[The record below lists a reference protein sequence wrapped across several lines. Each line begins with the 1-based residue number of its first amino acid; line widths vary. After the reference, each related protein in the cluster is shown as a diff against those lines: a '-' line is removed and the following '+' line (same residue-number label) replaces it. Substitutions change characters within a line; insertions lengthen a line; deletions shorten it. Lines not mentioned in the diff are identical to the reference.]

1 MTFQRGE
8 RRAPGAKRDA
18 QTARPAP
25 LRRSPAEA
33 HAGPRLDP
41 GAAVREPSAADS
53 GPALQAKMARAVRL
67 GHRPAGL
74 PIAGTPAGGAVP
86 GFVQRKVGYEYE
98 LGDVATYK
106 ETGAKKTPTRLPK
119 FAPVVPARKG
129 FRIEAEDPPTGSE
142 VATLSSLEL
151 VTDPE
156 IDDTAEDGRELAGL
170 RLLLMSKF
178 VQQLLE
184 MRDEKQRV
192 AASDLGGSAGTYFG
206 NLSAQ
211 TVALGRLQA
220 TIGLDFKALTN
231 VRSGRAA
238 AAAAK
243 EGTKPGASAER
254 RNEAFYT
261 QGAASGSSP
270 RIWQACKDAVVQ
282 WARIPPRGK
291 ELLKGDSDIL
301 ATIVSMIVQ
310 IPIGAWHANNQ
321 GAPVPYPKAAAGSL
335 LARTDFAAMF
345 ANAPAAVQLA
355 VAENAGWP
363 AFLLGIINGYLGMG
377 LTGADLVIPGT
388 ALQIDLATWFAGL
401 ARAVPID
408 RLTKRDYPSS
418 LPKAEAAEL
427 ESLGGF
433 GSKTDAESGSSGPR
447 PIVEFRSLP
456 YIQPDQV
463 VDAGLAVW
471 DYAKRAAT

>member
-1 MTFQRGE
+1 
-8 RRAPGAKRDA
+8 
-18 QTARPAP
+18 
-25 LRRSPAEA
+25 
-33 HAGPRLDP
+33 
-41 GAAVREPSAADS
+41 
-53 GPALQAKMARAVRL
+53 MARAVRL

-74 PIAGTPAGGAVP
+74 PIAGTPAGGVEP

-98 LGDVATYK
+98 LGNVSTYK
-106 ETGAKKTPTRLPK
+106 ETGSFSKTQTRLPK

-129 FRIEAEDPPTGSE
+129 FRIEAEDPPNGSD
-142 VATLSSLEL
+142 VGTLSSLEL

-156 IDDTAEDGRELAGL
+156 IDDTAEDGREQASL

-184 MRDEKQRV
+184 MRDEKRRV
-192 AASDLGGSAGTYFG
+192 PASELGGAAGTYFG
-206 NLSAQ
+206 NLSSMTLAE
-211 TVALGRLQA
+211 GRLQA

-243 EGTKPGASAER
+243 EGLKSGASQER
-254 RNEAFYT
+254 KNEAFFT

-270 RIWQACKDAVVQ
+270 RIWQACRDAVGQ

-291 ELLKGDSDIL
+291 ELLKGDADIL

-310 IPIGAWHANNQ
+310 IPIGAWNAHNQ
-321 GAPVPYPKAAAGSL
+321 NSPVPYPKSAAGSL

-345 ANAPAAVQLA
+345 VNAPAAVQLA

-363 AFLLGIINGYLGMG
+363 AFLLGIINDFLGLA
-377 LTGADLVIPGT
+377 LTAGDLVIPGT
-388 ALQIDLATWFAGL
+388 ALQITLGTWFAGL
-401 ARAVPID
+401 SREVPID
-408 RLTKRDYPSS
+408 RLTKRNYPST
-418 LPKAEAAEL
+418 LPKAEAEEL

-456 YIQPDQV
+456 YIEPGQV